1 MFNFRLRGTMST
13 NKAWQTPKNL
23 LVLMSVAMTIGF
35 ATWMALLNNFVIEK
49 AAFTGAEI
57 GLLQSIR
64 EIPGFLAFTAVF
76 VLLILKEQTFAY
88 LSLAL
93 LGIGVAITGY
103 LPSVFG
109 LYFSTFI
116 MSVGFHYYET
126 LKQSLSL
133 QWFSI
138 DEAPAM
144 LGKLIAASSAASLAA
159 YSFLWLAMDQ
169 LGLSYRTIYLVGGS
183 VCLCLT
189 LFTWLAFPRF
199 KSKTPQRKHLLMRK
213 RYWLYYALTFMGG
226 ARRQI
231 FTVFAGFLMVEKFG
245 YSVSDIAALFIINHL
260 FNWAFAGRVGA
271 LVGRIGER
279 RALTFEYCGL
289 FCVFTAYAFVN
300 DATWAAGLYVA
311 DHLFFSL
318 AIAIKTY
325 FQKIADQADMA
336 STASVAFT
344 INHVAAVVIPA
355 LFGLVWLVSP
365 MAVFLMGSG
374 MSVLSLLLARNIP
387 SAPSAGNEVLFGK
400 VPYVEGIIGGRKG
413 EFCALARNQLRLLS
427 MAGCRAI

>member
-1 MFNFRLRGTMST
+1 MVTKS
-13 NKAWQTPKNL
+13 WQTPKNL
-23 LVLMSVAMTIGF
+23 LILMSVAMTIGF

-57 GLLQSIR
+57 GMLQSIR

-93 LGIGVAITGY
+93 LGVGIALTGY
-103 LPSVFG
+103 FPSVLG
-109 LYFSTFI
+109 LYFTTFI
-116 MSVGFHYYET
+116 MSVGFHYFET
-126 LKQSLSL
+126 VKQSLSL

-138 DEAPAM
+138 EEAPAM
-144 LGKLIAASSAASLAA
+144 LGKLIAASSIASLVA
-159 YSFLWLAMDQ
+159 YSFLWVAQDH
-169 LGLSYRTIYLVGGS
+169 LGLSYKAIYLVGGGT
-183 VCLCLT
+183 CLILT
-189 LFTWLAFPRF
+189 AFMWLAFPRF
-199 KSKTPQRKHLLMRK
+199 KAKTTQRKHLLIRK
-213 RYWLYYALTFMGG
+213 RYWLYYVLTFMGG

-245 YSVSDIAALFIINHL
+245 YSVSDIAALYIINHL
-260 FNWAFAGRVGA
+260 FNWAFAARIGA

-300 DATWAAGLYVA
+300 DATWAAGLYIA

-325 FQKIADQADMA
+325 FQKIADPADMA
-336 STASVAFT
+336 STAGVAFT
-344 INHVAAVVIPA
+344 INHIAAVVIPV

-374 MSVLSLLLARNIP
+374 MALISLVLARNIP
-387 SAPSAGNEVLFGK
+387 LVPSAGNEVLVGK
-400 VPYVEGIIGGRKG
+400 VPY
-413 EFCALARNQLRLLS
+413 LAASASQ
-427 MAGCRAI
+427 

>member
-1 MFNFRLRGTMST
+1 MVTKS
-13 NKAWQTPKNL
+13 WQTPKNL

-57 GLLQSIR
+57 GMLQSIR

-76 VLLILKEQTFAY
+76 VLLILKEQAFAY

-93 LGIGVAITGY
+93 LGVGIALTGY
-103 LPSVFG
+103 FPSVLG
-109 LYFSTFI
+109 LYFTTFI
-116 MSVGFHYYET
+116 MSVGFHYFET
-126 LKQSLSL
+126 VKQSLSL
-133 QWFSI
+133 QWFSVE
-138 DEAPAM
+138 EAPAM
-144 LGKLIAASSAASLAA
+144 LGKLIAASSIASLVA
-159 YSFLWLAMDQ
+159 YSFLWVAQDH
-169 LGLSYRTIYLVGGS
+169 LGLSYKAIYLVGGGT
-183 VCLCLT
+183 CLILT
-189 LFTWLAFPRF
+189 AFMWLAFPLF
-199 KSKTPQRKHLLMRK
+199 KAKTAQRKHLLIRK

-226 ARRQI
+226 ARRQV

-245 YSVSDIAALFIINHL
+245 YSVSDIAALYIINHL
-260 FNWAFAGRVGA
+260 FNWAFAARIGA

-300 DATWAAGLYVA
+300 DATWAAGLYIA

-325 FQKIADQADMA
+325 FQKIADPADMA
-336 STASVAFT
+336 STAGVAFT
-344 INHVAAVVIPA
+344 INHIAAVVIPV

-374 MSVLSLLLARNIP
+374 MALISLVLARNIP
-387 SAPSAGNEVLFGK
+387 LVPRAGNEVLFGK
-400 VPYVEGIIGGRKG
+400 VPYGRVG
-413 EFCALARNQLRLLS
+413 
-427 MAGCRAI
+427 

>member
-159 YSFLWLAMDQ
+159 YSFLWLAVDQ
-169 LGLSYRTIYLVGGS
+169 LGLSYRAIYLVGGS

-260 FNWAFAGRVGA
+260 FNWAFAGRIGA

-400 VPYVEGIIGGRKG
+400 VPYVEGIIGGR
-413 EFCALARNQLRLLS
+413 
-427 MAGCRAI
+427 

>member
-1 MFNFRLRGTMST
+1 MTAATSSATRS
-13 NKAWQTPKNL
+13 WQTPKNL
-23 LVLMSVAMTIGF
+23 LILMSVAMTLGF

-57 GLLQSIR
+57 GMLQSIR

-88 LSLAL
+88 LSLAVMGV
-93 LGIGVAITGY
+93 GITLTGY
-103 LPSVFG
+103 FPSVLG
-109 LYFSTFI
+109 LYLTTFI

-126 LKQSLSL
+126 VKQSLAL
-133 QWFSI
+133 QWLSI
-138 DEAPAM
+138 EEAPVM
-144 LGKLIAASSAASLAA
+144 LGRLIAASSVASLVA
-159 YSFLWLAMDQ
+159 YSFLWLAQDHF
-169 LGLSYRTIYLVGGS
+169 GLSYKTIYAVGGGA
-183 VCLCLT
+183 CLALT
-189 LFTWLAFPRF
+189 LFMWLAFPRF
-199 KSKTPQRKHLLMRK
+199 QAKIPQRKHLLMRK

-245 YSVSDIAALFIINHL
+245 YSVSDIAALYIINHL
-260 FNWAFAGRVGA
+260 FNWAFAGRIGA

-325 FQKIADQADMA
+325 FQKIADPADMA
-336 STASVAFT
+336 STAGVAFT
-344 INHVAAVVIPA
+344 INHIAAVVIPV

-374 MSVLSLLLARNIP
+374 MAVISLVLARNIP
-387 SAPSAGNEVLFGK
+387 RAPSAGNEVVFGK
-400 VPYVEGIIGGRKG
+400 VAYIAA
-413 EFCALARNQLRLLS
+413 ALVPNPNPNPNS
-427 MAGCRAI
+427 SPN